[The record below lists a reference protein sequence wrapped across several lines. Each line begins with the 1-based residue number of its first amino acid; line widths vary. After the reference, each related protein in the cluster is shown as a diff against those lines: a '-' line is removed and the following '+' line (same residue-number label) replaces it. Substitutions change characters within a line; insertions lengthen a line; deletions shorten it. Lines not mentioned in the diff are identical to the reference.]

1 MNYPTREEAEKIWQ
15 KGIDY
20 SREHQ
25 TKTPQ
30 IDKEYIF
37 HSRGVADFS
46 ARLAEKMG
54 LNKDKAYV
62 LGLLHDY
69 GKRIDEKRSDKFHGI
84 VGYEDFMEYGYSDVA
99 KICLTHT
106 FNNKNFHNEDF
117 SYPSHW
123 LDECRQ
129 LLNNI
134 TYDDYDRIVQY
145 ADMFFEGMEITSLE
159 NRIAGI
165 TQRYNLNELQQNM
178 LKNGVFKLKK
188 YIDDKCCCDSYE
200 VLGIKR

>member
-1 MNYPTREEAEKIWQ
+1 MNYPTKEEAEKIWQ
-15 KGIDY
+15 DGINY

-46 ARLAEKMG
+46 SRLANKMG
-54 LNKDKAYV
+54 LNGDKAFA

-69 GKRIDEKRSDKFHGI
+69 GKRIDEKQDDRFHGVI
-84 VGYEDFMEYGYSDVA
+84 GYYDLLEYGYPDVA

-106 FNNKNFHNEDF
+106 FKDKNFSNEDF
-117 SYPSHW
+117 SYPPHW
-123 LDECRQ
+123 LEECRT
-129 LLNNI
+129 LLKNI

-165 TQRYNLNELQQNM
+165 TQRYNLNELQQNT
-178 LKNGVFKLKK
+178 LKNGVFKLKT
-188 YIDDKCCCDSYE
+188 YIDNKCDCDSYE